1 MYKDELLNI
10 LSQCDCSFN
19 LLRDTSISIEIQTI
33 LCDSEEELY
42 NKRCELTTD
51 PFVKQKLIIDKVK
64 YQHVAGCYIIPPY
77 ENIFTMLLLQTGNI
91 IYDSYNYIHELA
103 HIHNYVDY
111 LSATKFRDYFEPFF
125 QYEFTLWD
133 EYNARYISTCV
144 MYEMLYSSSTLQEVS
159 CFIKMICDVL
169 RNSVSEE
176 NIKSYDGVQLLGAVE
191 AAYKNRIINN
201 YSDYLSSIEISI
213 LKYYKNITSITEFV

>member
-10 LSQCDCSFN
+10 LSQCDYSFN
-19 LLRDTSISIEIQTI
+19 LLRDTSKSIEIQTI

-51 PFVKQKLIIDKVK
+51 PFAKQKLIIDKVK

-111 LSATKFRDYFEPFF
+111 LAATNFRDYFEPFF
-125 QYEFTLWD
+125 NMKLHCGMSIMQDIYQHVL
-133 EYNARYISTCV
+133 C
-144 MYEMLYSSSTLQEVS
+144 MK
-159 CFIKMICDVL
+159 CFIH
-169 RNSVSEE
+169 
-176 NIKSYDGVQLLGAVE
+176 LLHC
-191 AAYKNRIINN
+191 KKF
-201 YSDYLSSIEISI
+201 LI
-213 LKYYKNITSITEFV
+213 L